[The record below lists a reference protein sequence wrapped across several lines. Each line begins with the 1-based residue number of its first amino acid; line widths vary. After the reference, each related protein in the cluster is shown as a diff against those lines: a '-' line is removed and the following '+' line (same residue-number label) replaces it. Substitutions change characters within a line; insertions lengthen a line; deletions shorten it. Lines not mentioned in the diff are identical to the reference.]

1 MPLNRRKFLGRT
13 AATSAGAAL
22 ASAAA
27 AVPAEARGHGRPRRR
42 YAFTVMG
49 TTDLH
54 GNVFNWDYFTD
65 AEFDDAAHNDVGLAK
80 ISTLVD
86 QVRKEK
92 GRRNTLL
99 IDAGDTIQ
107 GTQLSYY
114 YARVDPITGEGGP
127 VHPMAQAMNAIGYDA
142 AALGNHEF
150 NYGIP
155 VLRKFEEQCDFPLLG
170 ANALDAKTLR
180 PAFPPYWMTRL
191 RTPCGRDVKVAV
203 LGLTNPGIAIW
214 DKVNVQG
221 KMTFPGLEEQAAK
234 WVPRLRSM
242 GADVVIVSAHSGTSG
257 TSSYGDQV
265 PYVENAAALV
275 AEKVAGIDAILVGH
289 AHVEIPESR
298 VVNKETGREVVLSE
312 PLKWGQRLTLFDFEL
327 EWERGR
333 WQVASVSAKVLN
345 SNTAEEDPRIVRL
358 LDAEHKK
365 VVGYVNQVI
374 GTCSAA
380 MTATEAPYKDAPIVD
395 FINHVQAETVKAALA
410 GTEYADLPV
419 LSQASCF
426 SRTAAIPAGEVTI
439 RQVAGLYPF
448 ENTLEARVLTGAQLK
463 DYLEFSARYYVQ
475 TPAGGDVDPAK
486 LTNAS
491 DIPDYNYDAVGGL
504 TYEIDIAKAPG
515 SRIAELGFDGKPVD
529 EEARFVLAVNNYR
542 ASGGGNF
549 PHVAAAKQVWANSEE
564 IRNTIIAWV
573 QAKGTID
580 VSRFGSV
587 DWKLVRAIARRRKA
601 LVAELLGRFGNAASV
616 RATPREP
623 RSQPQ
628 TGPRAGSGGAAALT
642 PFRRAAGTA

>member
-1 MPLNRRKFLGRT
+1 MPLDRRKFLGRT

-22 ASAAA
+22 AAAA
-27 AVPAEARGHGRPRRR
+27 TAVPAEARGHGRPRRR

-65 AEFDDAAHNDVGLAK
+65 AEFDDTAHNDVGLAK

-86 QVRKEK
+86 QVREEK

-114 YARVDPITGEGGP
+114 YARVDPITGADGP

-180 PAFPPYWMTRL
+180 PAFAPYWMTRL

-333 WQVASVSAKVLN
+333 WQVASVSAKVLD
-345 SNTAEEDPRIVRL
+345 SRTAEEDPRIVEL
-358 LDAEHKK
+358 LGDEHKK
-365 VVGYVNQVI
+365 VVGYVNQTI

-380 MTATEAPYKDAPIVD
+380 MTATEAPYKDVPILD
-395 FINHVQAETVKAALA
+395 FINHVQSETVKAALA
-410 GTEYADLPV
+410 GTEYAALPV

-426 SRTAAIPAGEVTI
+426 SRTAAIPAGDVTI

-463 DYLEFSARYYVQ
+463 EYLEFSARYYVQ
-475 TPAGGDVDPAK
+475 TPAGGDVDPSK
-486 LTNAS
+486 LTNA
-491 DIPDYNYDAVGGL
+491 DNTPDYNYDAVGGL

-515 SRIAELGFDGKPVD
+515 SRIAKLSFEGKPID
-529 EEARFVLAVNNYR
+529 EKAQFVLAVNNYR

-549 PHVAAAKQVWANSEE
+549 PHVASAKQVWANSEE

-573 QAKGTID
+573 QAEKSIE
-580 VSRFGSV
+580 VSRFASV
-587 DWKLVRAIARRRKA
+587 DWKLTRDGVP
-601 LVAELLGRFGNAASV
+601 VF
-616 RATPREP
+616 
-623 RSQPQ
+623 
-628 TGPRAGSGGAAALT
+628 
-642 PFRRAAGTA
+642 